1 MEGLAFLQERL
12 SAAGISYEAES
23 SAVREDDWANNW
35 KQYFKPCPIGEKL
48 LIVPSWEKDAELQ
61 VKYGDRV
68 HLVIDPGMAFGSGQ
82 HETTRL
88 CMELIEKYDIETQDE
103 LAQKLCEE
111 GFMVTQA
118 TVSRDIREM
127 KLTKI
132 ATERGKQKYSVITGN
147 DTEITERLTRVFK
160 EAVVKM
166 DYAQNIIVVK
176 TLEGMGMA
184 VAVALDNMQNTEIL
198 GTIAGDDT
206 VFCVVR
212 THNQAAVIIEK
223 LYRIIHSA

>member
-1 MEGLAFLQERL
+1 MKIARHAKIL
-12 SAAGISYEAES
+12 
-23 SAVREDDWANNW
+23 
-35 KQYFKPCPIGEKL
+35 
-48 LIVPSWEKDAELQ
+48 
-61 VKYGDRV
+61 
-68 HLVIDPGMAFGSGQ
+68 
-82 HETTRL
+82 
-88 CMELIEKYDIETQDE
+88 ELIETHDIETQDD
-103 LAQKLCEE
+103 LAQRLCEE

-132 ATERGKQKYSVITGN
+132 ATEKGRQKYAVISGN

-160 EAVVKM
+160 EAVIKM
-166 DYAQNIIVVK
+166 DYAQNMIVIK

-184 VAVALDNMQNTEIL
+184 VGVALDNMQNTEIL

-212 THNQAAVIIEK
+212 SHNQAAVIIEK
-223 LYRIIHSA
+223 LYRIIHNA

>member
-1 MEGLAFLQERL
+1 MKIARHAKIL
-12 SAAGISYEAES
+12 
-23 SAVREDDWANNW
+23 
-35 KQYFKPCPIGEKL
+35 
-48 LIVPSWEKDAELQ
+48 
-61 VKYGDRV
+61 
-68 HLVIDPGMAFGSGQ
+68 
-82 HETTRL
+82 
-88 CMELIEKYDIETQDE
+88 ELIENYEIETQDE
-103 LAQKLCEE
+103 LAQRLCDE
-111 GFMVTQA
+111 GFNVTQA

-132 ATERGKQKYSVITGN
+132 ATEKGRQKYAVISSH
-147 DTEITERLTRVFK
+147 DSEITERMTRVFR

-166 DYAQNIIVVK
+166 DYAQNMVVIK
-176 TLEGMGMA
+176 TLSGMGMA
-184 VAVALDNMQNTEIL
+184 VAVAMDNMQNAEIL

>member
-1 MEGLAFLQERL
+1 MTSLKIARHAKIL
-12 SAAGISYEAES
+12 
-23 SAVREDDWANNW
+23 
-35 KQYFKPCPIGEKL
+35 
-48 LIVPSWEKDAELQ
+48 
-61 VKYGDRV
+61 
-68 HLVIDPGMAFGSGQ
+68 
-82 HETTRL
+82 
-88 CMELIEKYDIETQDE
+88 ELIEKYDIETQDE

-166 DYAQNIIVVK
+166 DYAQNMIVIK

-184 VAVALDNMQNTEIL
+184 VAVGNHCR
-198 GTIAGDDT
+198 G
-206 VFCVVR
+206 
-212 THNQAAVIIEK
+212 
-223 LYRIIHSA
+223 

>member
-1 MEGLAFLQERL
+1 MTSLKIARHAKIL
-12 SAAGISYEAES
+12 
-23 SAVREDDWANNW
+23 
-35 KQYFKPCPIGEKL
+35 
-48 LIVPSWEKDAELQ
+48 
-61 VKYGDRV
+61 
-68 HLVIDPGMAFGSGQ
+68 
-82 HETTRL
+82 
-88 CMELIEKYDIETQDE
+88 ELIEKYDIETQDE

-166 DYAQNIIVVK
+166 DYAQNMIVIK

-184 VAVALDNMQNTEIL
+184 VAVALDNICLLYTSCGNLERIGRIL
-198 GTIAGDDT
+198 
-206 VFCVVR
+206 
-212 THNQAAVIIEK
+212 
-223 LYRIIHSA
+223 

>member
-1 MEGLAFLQERL
+1 MKIARHAKIL
-12 SAAGISYEAES
+12 
-23 SAVREDDWANNW
+23 
-35 KQYFKPCPIGEKL
+35 
-48 LIVPSWEKDAELQ
+48 
-61 VKYGDRV
+61 
-68 HLVIDPGMAFGSGQ
+68 
-82 HETTRL
+82 
-88 CMELIEKYDIETQDE
+88 ELIENYDIETQDE
-103 LAQKLCEE
+103 LAQRLCDE
-111 GFMVTQA
+111 GYMVTQA

-132 ATERGKQKYSVITGN
+132 ATEKGRQKYAVISGN
-147 DTEITERLTRVFK
+147 DTEVAERLTRVFR

-166 DYAQNIIVVK
+166 DYAQNMIVVK

-184 VAVALDNMQNTEIL
+184 VAVALDNMQNSEIL

-212 THNQAAVIIEK
+212 THNQAAAIIEK

>member
-1 MEGLAFLQERL
+1 MKIARHAKIL
-12 SAAGISYEAES
+12 
-23 SAVREDDWANNW
+23 
-35 KQYFKPCPIGEKL
+35 
-48 LIVPSWEKDAELQ
+48 
-61 VKYGDRV
+61 
-68 HLVIDPGMAFGSGQ
+68 
-82 HETTRL
+82 
-88 CMELIEKYDIETQDE
+88 ELIENYDIETQDE
-103 LAQKLCEE
+103 LAQKLCDE
-111 GFMVTQA
+111 GYMVTQA

-132 ATERGKQKYSVITGN
+132 ATEKGRQKYAVISGN
-147 DTEITERLTRVFK
+147 DTEVAERLTRVFR

-166 DYAQNIIVVK
+166 DYAQNMIVVK

-184 VAVALDNMQNTEIL
+184 VAVALDNMQNSEIL

-212 THNQAAVIIEK
+212 THNQAAAIIEK